1 MTMGKEDYY
10 VTVMSVVTDLTDLS
24 ENEIINGRKTMEVV
38 DARWLAVRLMRDL
51 GLYPYQIAELMG
63 MTTRNVTYILNNFD
77 DRMMFGDI
85 MLRNYLDLAEMRLGK
100 RREMREK

>member
-1 MTMGKEDYY
+1 MGKEDYY

-51 GLYPYQIAELMG
+51 GLYPYQIAELME

-85 MLRNYLDLAEMRLGK
+85 MLRNYLAVAEMRLGNK
-100 RREMREK
+100 KEMREK